1 MANPWCAYREIISLN
16 HASTTSSLVLLFVCF
31 YNLIYRQS
39 INCLFLKIGEIWS
52 HTHTVQ
58 SGAVLRFLRPVGS
71 GRVMSQSLLTQWNWL
86 LFNICF
92 QHRHLVIIHLVTI
105 HSCRFRVDI
114 FRRGTI
120 VTPSLRR
127 DASVVVNVVL
137 ETLSFNC
144 SLFLFSFKSFC
155 CFLSNALLRNR
166 FEWLYSSV
174 LISFYI
180 FWKKGIFS
188 KASSLTIFSTRYD
201 SLRSLHLCVFFIF
214 FLSWSYFSNFF
225 SSYAWKTKAHPWYP
239 LDILVKS
246 KVL

>member
-1 MANPWCAYREIISLN
+1 MMRSSWNYWSLN

-92 QHRHLVIIHLVTI
+92 QHRHLVTIHLVTI
-105 HSCRFRVDI
+105 HSCRFRLDI

-127 DASVVVNVVL
+127 DASVVV
-137 ETLSFNC
+137 
-144 SLFLFSFKSFC
+144 
-155 CFLSNALLRNR
+155 
-166 FEWLYSSV
+166 
-174 LISFYI
+174 
-180 FWKKGIFS
+180 
-188 KASSLTIFSTRYD
+188 
-201 SLRSLHLCVFFIF
+201 
-214 FLSWSYFSNFF
+214 
-225 SSYAWKTKAHPWYP
+225 
-239 LDILVKS
+239 
-246 KVL
+246 

>member
-1 MANPWCAYREIISLN
+1 MRSSWNYWSLN

-58 SGAVLRFLRPVGS
+58 SGVVLRFLRPVGS
-71 GRVMSQSLLTQWNWL
+71 GRVMSQSLLTQWTKASASYWNWL

-120 VTPSLRR
+120 VTHLLLYKRNSRNF
-127 DASVVVNVVL
+127 VVQLFFVFVFFLILLLLFVKCVVK
-137 ETLSFNC
+137 ESIWMVVQQCTYF
-144 SLFLFSFKSFC
+144 
-155 CFLSNALLRNR
+155 
-166 FEWLYSSV
+166 V
-174 LISFYI
+174 YI

-188 KASSLTIFSTRYD
+188 KASSLTIFSTR
-201 SLRSLHLCVFFIF
+201 
-214 FLSWSYFSNFF
+214 
-225 SSYAWKTKAHPWYP
+225 
-239 LDILVKS
+239 
-246 KVL
+246 

>member
-1 MANPWCAYREIISLN
+1 MMRSSWNYWSLN

-58 SGAVLRFLRPVGS
+58 SGVVLRFLRPVGS
-71 GRVMSQSLLTQWNWL
+71 GRVMSQSLLTQWTKASASYWNWL

-174 LISFYI
+174 LILFTFSG
-180 FWKKGIFS
+180 KKEFS
-188 KASSLTIFSTRYD
+188 VRPL
-201 SLRSLHLCVFFIF
+201 LLPF
-214 FLSWSYFSNFF
+214 FLRVMTLLGHCIYACFLFSF
-225 SSYAWKTKAHPWYP
+225 
-239 LDILVKS
+239 
-246 KVL
+246 